1 MNPFPEDHMSFASA
15 PVPPSLPPAQERL
28 SLRPDCGNCF
38 ALCCTAL
45 GFSRTADFAVDKPAG
60 TPCLNL
66 SADFSCSIH
75 DSLRPRGF
83 SGCTVFDCFGA
94 GQTVSQELFAGKS
107 WRENPGSRTEM
118 FSAFKTVRQLNER
131 RWHLAE
137 AQLRTL
143 DPDLEERASRIRN
156 LLEQA
161 VHDELPDLLCLD
173 VQDLHSRVKEIL
185 LDVSEEVRARY
196 FAAGGD
202 HLEPA
207 LHPGADLMGS
217 KFRSRQLCG
226 ANLRGAYLIAA
237 DLRGSDLSGADLL
250 GADLRDARLDDADLS
265 QALFLTQPQINSAR
279 GSSTTALPP
288 DITTPAHWHAG

>member
-1 MNPFPEDHMSFASA
+1 MSPASA
-15 PVPPSLPPAQERL
+15 PVPQSLPPTQERL

-66 SADFSCSIH
+66 SDDFSCSIH

-94 GQTVSQELFAGKS
+94 GQTVSQEMFAGKS

-118 FSAFKTVRQLNER
+118 FSAFKTVRQLNEM

-137 AQLRTL
+137 AQLRSL
-143 DPDLEERASRIRN
+143 DPDVGDRASQLRSMM
-156 LLEQA
+156 EQR
-161 VHDELPDLLCLD
+161 VQGELPDLLSLD
-173 VQDLHSRVKEIL
+173 VQDLHSQVKQL
-185 LDVSEEVRARY
+185 LLEVSEEVRARY
-196 FAAGGD
+196 FAAGDD

-207 LHPGADLMGS
+207 LHPGADLMGGT
-217 KFRSRQLCG
+217 FRSRQLCG

-237 DLRGSDLSGADLL
+237 DLRGSDLTGADLL
-250 GADLRDARLDDADLS
+250 GADLRDARLDGADLS
-265 QALFLTQPQINSAR
+265 QALFLTQPQVNAARGNSA
-279 GSSTTALPP
+279 TALPAEISRP
-288 DITTPAHWHAG
+288 GHWHAG